1 MANVLNRATLE
12 YLTSVN
18 TPDFPPAQFVINP
31 DLSAV
36 QGFPS
41 KYWIL
46 TGNAVTLQNAAQRQ
60 VTDDNEFRNNNPVL
74 PFDFGEFG
82 DGSDGDVTVSINTS
96 LSRDAYY
103 GTLIVN
109 AGIILN
115 TNGFRIFAKT
125 NVACLGTIAAIGNA
139 AAGSVAGAGAASGS
153 IGGGGNGASGA
164 AGNGVAATNVTTNET
179 PGYGGGGG
187 AGGTG
192 NGGATTSG
200 AGGLVL
206 SDTQI
211 RTKPRRYDSISS
223 GSEADLASSTRRA
236 FYQGGAGGGS
246 GGGPNGAAAG
256 GGGGGGGGVI
266 IIVTPRLFIDT
277 TGIITANGGAGASAG
292 SNTGGGGGG
301 GGGLVLVTADRM
313 LNRGALTVAGGAG
326 AATSGTG
333 QAGQTGQAGRFIG
346 INIG

>member
-1 MANVLNRATLE
+1 MSNVLNRSTLE

-36 QGFPS
+36 QNFPP

-46 TGNAVTLQNAAQRQ
+46 TGNTITLQSPAQRQ
-60 VTDDNEFRNNNPVL
+60 ATDDAEFRANNPTL
-74 PFDFGEFG
+74 AFDFGEWG

-96 LSRDAYY
+96 LSRDVFYNR
-103 GTLIVN
+103 LLVN
-109 AGIILN
+109 AGITLT
-115 TNGFRIFAKT
+115 TNGFRIFAKV
-125 NVACLGTIAAIGNA
+125 NVACLGTISAIGNP
-139 AAGSVAGAGAASGS
+139 AAGSVAGTGAASGS

-164 AGNGVAATNVTTNET
+164 AGNGVAASNVTTNET
-179 PGYGGGGG
+179 PGYGGSGG

-206 SDTQI
+206 SETQI
-211 RTKPRRYDSISS
+211 RTKPRRYDAITS

-246 GGGPNGAAAG
+246 GGGPSGAAAG

-292 SNTGGGGGG
+292 NNTGGGGGG
-301 GGGLVLVTADRM
+301 GGGLVLVTADQM
-313 LNRGALTVAGGAG
+313 LNRGALTVNGGAG
-326 AATSGTG
+326 ATTSGTG
-333 QAGQTGQAGRFIG
+333 QTGQAGQAGRFIG
-346 INIG
+346 INVG